1 MAKNRDWLKKVG
13 EWLINQSNE
22 ENVNQD
28 SDGNTEKS
36 KKKVNQYP
44 TEKPQEVKEEVLE
57 ISDKKESNMNETLLK
72 KSVINDLSVERSFRL
87 FLLSWE
93 DEGYSSRY
101 FLTASE
107 AREILGTLD
116 HQFRE
121 ELKTWLFKCSN
132 QVEIIHDLEK
142 IVKRRRS
149 AASDNINS
157 IRAFSYISVLLNQK
171 QFDVND
177 DQEEEIK
184 EKRSELINEE
194 KEEAIFQQNRDV
206 LNKQNIHPFFNDSEL
221 EENLTKKNIER
232 NHPFGE
238 NKVQYIESR
247 EIDLNQTIQPE
258 LKLGSNQTIQA
269 EMKFEQN
276 HPYITKNISI
286 ADLNLNLATYNALRR
301 GNKENICDLMG
312 MDENDFLALRNFGP
326 QKFEEL
332 KSTLE
337 KIGIR
342 IPIPIDSKNISM
354 DVKNNLEEKVNEKT
368 LPLKLNYD
376 DVFWEKCKNKFRK
389 EIITLENIS
398 SLLDDFTEFT
408 IEINVD
414 NFKNFNN
421 SNNIQTEFNLLI
433 STVKVGALRNSIEES
448 RKKYIISLIFKK
460 FISHDSSV
468 GAKKWIFRFK
478 KLISDNPNYIEIIFR
493 RLNNDSLAEIG
504 NNFDLSR
511 ERIRQMEAKFL
522 KNIDISS
529 NDFRK
534 SYYEFFDEIKNAKES
549 ELIKEYFSNFNHLPF
564 PEEENPLL
572 ENNEFLK
579 NISTMNPFE
588 RLEIHSKFNLVI
600 PETEY
605 DYHYDLITKTSDIVG
620 PGYWNEF
627 INLKE
632 YLFRHANFL
641 GEPDLMPKQ
650 TSTPRR
656 VASVVQRYGGQSV
669 VAQKIGLQ
677 YQGQLVNTDGGRVY
691 WNDERL
697 LKLLDD
703 INIFSKQKVEIM
715 PSHAQLMDFFKDS
728 DLQEYKDKKPG
739 SAVAALTKQGNL
751 AWLEVAQR
759 FNKQHYSGITQ
770 KVTVQFIKAF
780 VRDLGEHLTVL
791 SPAELYVL
799 FQAQGINRKEQ
810 EKFSRTFD
818 VLIDAVQT
826 GVVDKKDLEDWSNNL
841 EVPSIKELLNLGSE
855 VKLKYSKEEKEKRL
869 LKRRAN
875 ILKRKYED
883 SKSIKLNE
891 ITKED
896 LPNLDPGRTL
906 RALDKAAGILE
917 GTGTDA
923 ERIEFLKA
931 KASSK
936 LWDSCFADEES
947 LIRNLE
953 SSNLGIDTYSEE
965 VRKKFLEEY
974 NGAKNLSIPKSYK
987 FRDLKGRERKPK
999 LMQKLVSFRLLRD
1012 KRILNLSGTGTGKT
1026 LSAILAAQICNSRR
1040 IFISCPNGVID
1051 SWIRTFKSGFP
1062 DAILHVKPENWLVK
1076 PVDEKVNVVIVNHE
1090 RFQDRFSDNLLK
1102 FCTDF
1107 ASDMIVID
1115 EIHQS
1120 KKRKLNE
1127 SSQRRSLI
1135 NQFIRISVN
1144 LNPETRVLGLS
1155 ATPVINNIYEGRSLV
1170 ELVTQETLFDVKA
1183 DDELNSCM
1191 NLYQHFILNGIR
1203 MNPGNL
1209 SRTEIIPKNIDA
1221 SALLPE
1227 IIAFTR
1233 RGLYHD
1239 VERLLVKPKLKV
1251 LKECIRKGEKIII
1264 FITNIKGTLIPITNW
1279 LGKNKF
1285 SFSVY
1290 TGDDK
1295 EATEDGFKDSLDEF
1309 IRGNTEVLVASVQC
1323 AGTGVDGLQSV
1334 CNKAVFFQLPWT
1346 STEFEQSI
1354 GRLDRDGTEFESIK
1368 VYLPLTNINLPNG
1381 DSWSWCQNKMERIR
1395 SKKDIAKAA
1404 VDGEIPDAD
1413 SMFTP
1418 TEASKYWLEWLKRL
1432 ESEN

>member
-13 EWLINQSNE
+13 EWLINQSTE
-22 ENVNQD
+22 ENVD
-28 SDGNTEKS
+28 RASHEKLERLEGEIEKASQEKPEKVKKEVLKAKDIKETIQNETS
-36 KKKVNQYP
+36 KKKSF
-44 TEKPQEVKEEVLE
+44 L
-57 ISDKKESNMNETLLK
+57 NELT
-72 KSVINDLSVERSFRL
+72 VERAFRI

-93 DEGYSSRY
+93 DEGFSSRY
-101 FLTASE
+101 FLNANE
-107 AREILGTLD
+107 ANEMLETLD
-116 HQFRE
+116 VQFRD
-121 ELKTWLFKCSN
+121 ELKTWLFKSSN

-142 IVKRRRS
+142 IISRRRS
-149 AASDNINS
+149 DASDDINS
-157 IRAFSYISVLLNQK
+157 IRAYSYISVLLNK
-171 QFDVND
+171 NQFDF
-177 DQEEEIK
+177 E
-184 EKRSELINEE
+184 EE
-194 KEEAIFQQNRDV
+194 KEEVKKEDKKEFKNEETLEEFSEIP
-206 LNKQNIHPFFNDSEL
+206 NKKNIHPFFTAKDL
-221 EENLTKKNIER
+221 EEEKPGDFKKEEHLLVENNKKFIED
-232 NHPFGE
+232 
-238 NKVQYIESR
+238 R
-247 EIDLNQTIQPE
+247 EIISNETIQPE
-258 LKLGSNQTIQA
+258 LKLDQHDSGTS
-269 EMKFEQN
+269 
-276 HPYITKNISI
+276 KNIPLSE
-286 ADLNLNLATYNALRR
+286 LNLMLPTYNSLRR
-301 GNKENICDLMG
+301 GNKEYLSDLAG
-312 MDENDFLALRNFGP
+312 MNENDFLALRNFGP
-326 QKFEEL
+326 HKFEDL
-332 KSTLE
+332 KYALE
-337 KIGIR
+337 KIGTQ
-342 IPIPIDSKNISM
+342 IPFEF
-354 DVKNNLEEKVNEKT
+354 NNSLETKDNENGAKEKMV
-368 LPLKLNYD
+368 PLKLNYD
-376 DVFWEKCKNKFRK
+376 DVFWEECTSKFRK
-389 EIITLENIS
+389 EKITLENIS
-398 SLLDDFTEFT
+398 WLLDDFTEFT
-408 IEINVD
+408 IEIDVD

-421 SNNIQTEFNLLI
+421 KNNIQTEFNLLI
-433 STVKVGALRNSIEES
+433 STFKVVALRNSIEES
-448 RKKYIISLIFKK
+448 KKNYVISLLFKK
-460 FISHDSSV
+460 FIFHETLV
-468 GAKKWIFRFK
+468 GAKKWISKFQ
-478 KLISDNPNYIEIIFR
+478 KLISENSNYLEIIFK
-493 RLNNDSLAEIG
+493 RLNNESLAEIG
-504 NNFDLSR
+504 REFELSR
-511 ERIRQMEAKFL
+511 ERIRQIESRFL
-522 KNIDISS
+522 NNINISS
-529 NDFRK
+529 NDFRTG
-534 SYYEFFDEIKNAKES
+534 YLQFFEKIKESKES
-549 ELIKEYFSNFNHLPF
+549 ELIQEYFSNLNHLPF
-564 PEEENPLL
+564 PDEENLLL
-572 ENNEFLK
+572 ENNDFLK
-579 NISTMNPFE
+579 KISKMNPFE
-588 RLEIHSKFNLVI
+588 RLEIYKKYNLNV
-600 PETEY
+600 PKEEF
-605 DYHYDLITKTSDIVG
+605 DFHYNFIANTSDFVG
-620 PGYWNEF
+620 NGYWNELD
-627 INLKE
+627 NLKE
-632 YLFRHANFL
+632 FLYRHANFL
-641 GEPDLMPKQ
+641 GEPGLMPKQ

-656 VASVVQRYGGQSV
+656 VAAVVTRYGGQSS
-669 VAQKIGLQ
+669 VAQKIGLK
-677 YQGQLVNTDGGRVY
+677 YQGQLVNNEGGRVY
-691 WNDERL
+691 WTDERL
-697 LKLLDD
+697 LKLLNDV
-703 INIFSKQKVEIM
+703 NTFSKQKIEMM
-715 PSHAQLMDFFKDS
+715 PSYGQIIDFFKDGYS
-728 DLQEYKDKKPG
+728 EEYKDKKPG

-759 FNKQHYSGITQ
+759 FNKQHFSGITQ

-791 SPAELYVL
+791 SPSELYVL

-841 EVPSIKELLNLGSE
+841 EVPSIKELLNLGGE
-855 VKLKYSKEEKEKRL
+855 VKLKYSKEEKERRL

-875 ILKRKYED
+875 ILKRQYED

-906 RALDKAAGILE
+906 RALDKAAGILD

-936 LWDSCFADEES
+936 LWDSCFSDEEL
-947 LIRNLE
+947 LIKNLK
-953 SSNLGIDTYSEE
+953 SSNLVMDKYSEE

-974 NGAKNLSIPKSYK
+974 NGAKNLLIPKSYK

-1026 LSAILAAQICNSRR
+1026 LSAILAAQICNSQR

-1051 SWIRTFKSGFP
+1051 SWIRTFRSGFP
-1062 DAILHVKPENWLVK
+1062 DAILHIKPENWLIN
-1076 PVDEKVNVVIVNHE
+1076 PVSEKVNVVIVNHE

-1135 NQFIRISVN
+1135 NQFIRISLN

-1170 ELVTQETLFDVKA
+1170 ELVTQETLIDVKA
-1183 DDELNSCM
+1183 NDELNSCM

-1209 SRTEIIPKNIDA
+1209 SRTEIIPKNVDA

-1227 IIAFTR
+1227 IIAYTR

-1239 VERLLVKPKLKV
+1239 VERLLVKPKLAV
-1251 LKECIRKGEKIII
+1251 LNECIRKGEKIII
-1264 FITNIKGTLIPITNW
+1264 FITHIKGTLIPITNW
-1279 LGKNKF
+1279 LNKNQF

-1295 EATEDGFKDSLDEF
+1295 EAIEDGFKDSLDEF
-1309 IRGNTEVLVASVQC
+1309 IRGDTEVLVASVQC

-1354 GRLDRDGTEFESIK
+1354 GRLDRDGTEFESVS

-1418 TEASKYWLEWLKRL
+1418 AEASKYWLEWLKRL
-1432 ESEN
+1432 DGES

>member
-22 ENVNQD
+22 EYANQD
-28 SDGNTEKS
+28 SDDNSERS
-36 KKKVNQYP
+36 KKKVNQHS
-44 TEKPQEVKEEVLE
+44 TEKPQKVKEEVLE
-57 ISDKKESNMNETLLK
+57 ISDKKENNINETLKK
-72 KSVINDLSVERSFRL
+72 KSVLNDLSVERSFRL

-93 DEGYSSRY
+93 DEGYATRY
-101 FLTASE
+101 FLTSSE
-107 AREILGTLD
+107 AREILRTLD
-116 HQFRE
+116 NQFRE

-142 IVKRRRS
+142 IIKRRRS
-149 AASDNINS
+149 SASDNINS
-157 IRAFSYISVLLNQK
+157 IRAFSYISVLLNQN

-177 DQEEEIK
+177 DQKEEIK
-184 EKRSELINEE
+184 EKRSELIYEE
-194 KEEAIFQQNRDV
+194 KEDETFQQNRHV
-206 LNKQNIHPFFNDSEL
+206 LNNQNKHPFFNDYEL
-221 EENLTKKNIER
+221 EENLTNKFIER

-238 NKVQYIESR
+238 NKVQYIEAR
-247 EIDLNQTIQPE
+247 EID
-258 LKLGSNQTIQA
+258 SNQTIQS
-269 EMKFEQN
+269 EMKFEKHN
-276 HPYITKNISI
+276 PYISQNISI

-332 KSTLE
+332 ESALE
-337 KIGIR
+337 KIGIK
-342 IPIPIDSKNISM
+342 IPIPI
-354 DVKNNLEEKVNEKT
+354 VAKNNLGKEVKEKT
-368 LPLKLNYD
+368 VPSKLNYD
-376 DVFWEKCKNKFRK
+376 EVFWEKCINKFRQ
-389 EIITLENIS
+389 EIITLENIA
-398 SLLDDFTEFT
+398 SLLDKFTEFT
-408 IEINVD
+408 IEINPD

-421 SNNIQTEFNLLI
+421 SNNIQMEFNLLI
-433 STVKVGALRNSIEES
+433 STFKVEALRNSIEES

-460 FISHDSSV
+460 FISFDSSV
-468 GAKKWIFRFK
+468 EAKKWIFKFK
-478 KLISDNPNYIEIIFR
+478 KLISDNPNYVEIIFR
-493 RLNNDSLAEIG
+493 RLNNDSLAVIG
-504 NNFDLSR
+504 KKFDLSR

-522 KNIDISS
+522 KKIDISS

-534 SYYEFFDEIKNAKES
+534 KYYEFFDEIKNANES
-549 ELIKEYFSNFNHLPF
+549 ELIQKYFSNLNHLPF
-564 PEEENPLL
+564 PYEENSLL

-579 NISTMNPFE
+579 NISKMNPFE
-588 RLEIHSKFNLVI
+588 RLEIHSKYNLAI

-605 DYHYDLITKTSDIVG
+605 DYHYDLITKTSGIVG

-627 INLKE
+627 KNLKE

-669 VAQKIGLQ
+669 VAKKIGLQ

-703 INIFSKQKVEIM
+703 INVFSKQKVDIM
-715 PSHAQLMDFFKDS
+715 PSYAQLIDFFRDS

-759 FNKQHYSGITQ
+759 FNKHHYSGITQ

-841 EVPSIKELLNLGSE
+841 EVPSIKELLNLGGE

-869 LKRRAN
+869 LKRKAN

-896 LPNLDPGRTL
+896 LPHLDPGRTL

-936 LWDSCFADEES
+936 LWDSCFADEEL

-1026 LSAILAAQICNSRR
+1026 LSAILAAQICDSQR

-1051 SWIRTFKSGFP
+1051 SWIRTFRSGFP
-1062 DAILHVKPENWLVK
+1062 DAILHVKPENWLVN
-1076 PVDEKVNVVIVNHE
+1076 PIGEKVNVVIVNHE

-1209 SRTEIIPKNIDA
+1209 SRTEIIPKNVDA

-1239 VERLLVKPKLKV
+1239 VERLLVKPKLNV

-1264 FITNIKGTLIPITNW
+1264 FITHIKGTLIPITNW
-1279 LGKNKF
+1279 LGKNNF

-1295 EATEDGFKDSLDEF
+1295 EAIHDGFKDSLDEF

-1334 CNKAVFFQLPWT
+1334 CNTAVFFQLPWT

-1413 SMFTP
+1413 SIFTP
-1418 TEASKYWLEWLKRL
+1418 TEASKYWLEWLQRL